1 MLARPWE
8 PTCLRGLRRSPPAA
22 RDGAEAEDLRRPAS
36 SSDHDVAYTRVP
48 GGVAHHP
55 RDSQWPRGVPI
66 TGVGAMLR
74 TMPHYLTC
82 SRCGN
87 LTPSLHLAQIDT
99 TVPGAYVI
107 VCKWCESGEPRPSQ
121 EEIMREDDE
130 FWRDM
135 PTDDDGP

>member
-1 MLARPWE
+1 
-8 PTCLRGLRRSPPAA
+8 
-22 RDGAEAEDLRRPAS
+22 
-36 SSDHDVAYTRVP
+36 
-48 GGVAHHP
+48 
-55 RDSQWPRGVPI
+55 
-66 TGVGAMLR
+66 MLR

-87 LTPSLHLAQIDT
+87 LTPSLHLAHIDT

-121 EEIMREDDE
+121 ETIMREDDR

-135 PTDDDGP
+135 PTDDDEPEP